1 MEKAYPAWAER
12 QRSALRQAMA
22 LGFSVERLNLPYLQ
36 GDLAADNRANK
47 PYYNQGQSQGQN
59 QGQGQSQSHS
69 QGQSQGQRPKRP
81 KKGKKRKSNSS
92 GGSSN
97 GPNNSES
104 KYGTSNPSENQAHS
118 FLMGSYS
125 LELNNS
131 SSEGE
136 FNSDS
141 DSDSSVESD
150 PFFHENRANRPK
162 KSGKTKGKKACKHHK
177 FDALLYDTG
186 STDHIIN
193 DRKWF
198 VEFDSD
204 KGKLPVL
211 TTGGGPVTPQGRGK
225 ALFRVKAEPN
235 KGYYITLTLQNAL
248 YLPNLDVNIVS
259 GQKHYKA
266 GGVLIKETLYGTD
279 KKPCGALNV
288 KKHGFFLTIEGKK
301 PPIVNTLAYCHM
313 VRQARELQPV
323 RDRLVIEL
331 PEKPNIRPKEYVEV
345 PTTPEPEDVQ

>member
-1 MEKAYPAWAER
+1 
-12 QRSALRQAMA
+12 
-22 LGFSVERLNLPYLQ
+22 
-36 GDLAADNRANK
+36 
-47 PYYNQGQSQGQN
+47 
-59 QGQGQSQSHS
+59 
-69 QGQSQGQRPKRP
+69 
-81 KKGKKRKSNSS
+81 
-92 GGSSN
+92 
-97 GPNNSES
+97 
-104 KYGTSNPSENQAHS
+104 
-118 FLMGSYS
+118 MGSYS

-211 TTGGGPVTPQGRGK
+211 ITGGGPVTPQGRGK

-248 YLPNLDVNIVS
+248 YLPNLDVNIVL
-259 GQKHYKA
+259 GQKHYRA

-288 KKHGFFLTIEGKK
+288 KKHGFFLTIKGKK
-301 PPIVNTLAYCHM
+301 PLIVNTLAYCHM
-313 VRQARELQPV
+313 VRQAREL
-323 RDRLVIEL
+323 
-331 PEKPNIRPKEYVEV
+331 
-345 PTTPEPEDVQ
+345 